1 MRRIGWGRRFSLTH
15 LGLGAIL
22 CILGMG
28 TAEAQTQLPKPSQ
41 TPLDID
47 FGRDP
52 VLHLAHAQT
61 SDDLFRA
68 TIEAAVRRHPATDES
83 RAGLEEA
90 DAMAEGARES
100 RYPSADL
107 RVSTFRVLSREF
119 SNDPNNIIER
129 SRAPTRTDALVSVQQ
144 TLFDFGAGSG
154 RVRAAGAR
162 LRAAGAELEA
172 TADRVAL
179 STIAS
184 WYDVFDYR
192 ALTQLSEAY
201 AANLREM
208 RQAVDM
214 RIGQGASA
222 EADLA
227 QADSYIA
234 RADTRLAQFRR
245 RLANAEAT
253 FAAWTGAPVPAALA
267 RAPIPALPFPVANDV
282 ERDAAGTAGVRRAQA
297 EAESARQEARTARA
311 ERLPQ
316 VTAGID
322 AGRYGVFETDR
333 DYDIRGQVG
342 LRLRLF
348 GGINARASE
357 YSARA
362 RAADARALRV
372 RTEAERDAAI
382 ALSDV
387 DALERQL
394 AALDTSYRSSR
405 RSRDAIVERF
415 RAARGT
421 LFDVANAEDAYFES
435 ATAYIESLTALD
447 AARYVLLSRTGR
459 LLDALDIAPASLGS
473 RL

>member
-1 MRRIGWGRRFSLTH
+1 MRRIGWGQLFGLRRF
-15 LGLGAIL
+15 GLGVAL
-22 CILGMG
+22 CIFATG
-28 TAEAQTQLPKPSQ
+28 AAQSQTQLPDPTQ

-47 FGRDP
+47 FAHDP
-52 VLHLAHAQT
+52 ILGLARQQA
-61 SDDLFRA
+61 SNELFRA
-68 TIEAAVRRHPATDES
+68 TVEAAVRRHPATDES
-83 RAGLEEA
+83 RAAVDEA
-90 DAMAEGARES
+90 DAVVDGARES
-100 RYPSADL
+100 LYPSADIQ
-107 RVSTFRVLSREF
+107 VSTFRVLSREF

-144 TLFDFGAGSG
+144 TLLDFGAGGS

-162 LRAAGAELEA
+162 LRAAGADLEA

-201 AANLREM
+201 AASLRDM
-208 RQAVDM
+208 REAVEM

-227 QADSYIA
+227 QADIYIA

-245 RLANAEAT
+245 QLANAEAT
-253 FAAWTGAPVPAALA
+253 FATWTGMPVPGALA
-267 RAPIPALPFPVANDV
+267 RAPAPALLVSGGD
-282 ERDAAGTAGVRRAQA
+282 DLGLAAASNAVVRSAQA
-297 EAESARQEARTARA
+297 NAESARQEARSVRA

-333 DYDIRGQVG
+333 DYDIRGRVG
-342 LRLRLF
+342 LRFRLF
-348 GGINARASE
+348 GGADARASE
-357 YSARA
+357 YAARA
-362 RAADARALRV
+362 RAADARAV
-372 RTEAERDAAI
+372 RIRAEAERDAAI

-387 DALERQL
+387 QALERQL
-394 AALDTSYRSSR
+394 AALESSYTSSR

-415 RAARGT
+415 RVARGT
-421 LFDVANAEDAYFES
+421 LFDVATAEDVYFES
-435 ATAYIESLTALD
+435 ATAYIQSLTALD

-459 LLDALDIAPASLGS
+459 LLPALDIAPVSLG
-473 RL
+473 RRE